1 MEVAQRQQPQP
12 RREARQSSL
21 SRVAPVMSSPLVG
34 SARASWWD
42 QHAVGSARPSW
53 WDQQAVGSARA
64 SWWDP
69 QAVQQSQRLAADDKD
84 ASIVGEDGR
93 RPVLLGSKKPFW
105 GRVLLPPMGLRM
117 RFEFIFEDVLGVS

>member
-42 QHAVGSARPSW
+42 Q
-53 WDQQAVGSARA
+53 
-64 SWWDP
+64 
-69 QAVQQSQRLAADDKD
+69 QAVQQSQGLAADDKD
-84 ASIVGEDGR
+84 ASIVGGDGR